1 MIFLAPP
8 SSLGPEWGQVGEKLF
23 PLLCRRRREK
33 PPTMN
38 DGQDDKRTQ
47 GPVHF
52 HPSSGE
58 ADGSYSLE
66 TVSFLVLRVG
76 DYV

>member
-1 MIFLAPP
+1 
-8 SSLGPEWGQVGEKLF
+8 
-23 PLLCRRRREK
+23 
-33 PPTMN
+33 MN

-66 TVSFLVLRVG
+66 IISFLVLEGGRLSLTLTVVG
-76 DYV
+76 VFSIFLCGIGLQSLILGQLKKSH